1 MAGVAL
7 LEKGWAHVE
16 FICDKNKVDVPISFL
31 ENFEKLETVE
41 LNKIYNVFW
50 SPNEADTPT
59 SIKERE
65 GKVLKIDKIKRATKN
80 STIPIA
86 GYYSATLLH
95 IAVIIENKNP
105 YMLDSEENL
114 HKKMDLQ
121 RTRRVPLHLRDLVE
135 QAHSSNNAIEKSS
148 KRKELDKEAA
158 REANFKRICVDE
170 NTEETKEQLK
180 VRVEGLEATVNSLD
194 GLYKDSLEKIDALK
208 KENDALRQKN
218 NDLSEENVHTL
229 DSHTI
234 PDIEQIA
241 QSDKVN
247 IIEKGYEVEDKEVE
261 DTQVEDKEVEDKEV
275 EGKEV
280 EDKEVEGKEVEVQ
293 EVQDDVEQGFRLSED
308 QFKAC
313 NVVPLGKT
321 GDSKC
326 VKNVTDL
333 LWSRQ
338 ELSRRSVTGM
348 QCPNNKEVT
357 ARPECTPAKKQYLSE
372 IPENIQ
378 KESLTSNKVSAN
390 ITDTAALQK

>member
-1 MAGVAL
+1 MTTTMAGIAL

-95 IAVIIENKNP
+95 IA
-105 YMLDSEENL
+105 DSEENL

-194 GLYKDSLEKIDALK
+194 GLYKDSLEKINALK
-208 KENDALRQKN
+208 KENEALRQKN
-218 NDLSEENVHTL
+218 NDLSEENVKLRKLNIVWQEENIQKCSKRINTFCILFLVHTL

-241 QSDKVN
+241 QSDKA
-247 IIEKGYEVEDKEVE
+247 IS
-261 DTQVEDKEVEDKEV
+261 Q
-275 EGKEV
+275 
-280 EDKEVEGKEVEVQ
+280 
-293 EVQDDVEQGFRLSED
+293 
-308 QFKAC
+308 
-313 NVVPLGKT
+313 
-321 GDSKC
+321 
-326 VKNVTDL
+326 
-333 LWSRQ
+333 
-338 ELSRRSVTGM
+338 
-348 QCPNNKEVT
+348 
-357 ARPECTPAKKQYLSE
+357 
-372 IPENIQ
+372 
-378 KESLTSNKVSAN
+378 
-390 ITDTAALQK
+390 